1 VHSYRHGFHAANHAD
16 VLKHAILVQIL
27 DYATR
32 KEAPIQLI
40 DTHAGAGL
48 YDLTHEWARQNAE
61 ADSGISRLLRT
72 QADTANTAEIPPLI
86 TRYLQVLA
94 ECRKQHGA
102 QAYPGSPWL
111 ALHAL
116 REDDRLHLFETHPSE
131 IEALRQFPK
140 LRPELRARQIKLHA
154 VDGFSAPKSLL
165 PPVSR
170 RGIVIIDPSY
180 EDKQDY
186 RRAVQALNEGL
197 QRFATGCYL
206 LWYPLLQRREVSE
219 MLRSLQR
226 LPAANWLHAWLQIKQ
241 APENG
246 LGLYGSGVFVINPPW
261 TLRSEL
267 EAALPWLQKQL
278 AQDKYARSECVG
290 SA

>member
-1 VHSYRHGFHAANHAD
+1 MHSYRHGFHAANHAD
-16 VLKHAILVQIL
+16 VLKHAIFIQIL
-27 DYATR
+27 DYAIR
-32 KEAPIQLI
+32 KPAPITVI
-40 DTHAGAGL
+40 DTHSGAGL
-48 YDLTHEWARQNAE
+48 YDLTHEWARQNVE
-61 ADSGISRLLRT
+61 ADSGINRLLCA
-72 QADTANTAEIPPLI
+72 QADTTNSDEIPPLI

-94 ECRKQHGA
+94 GCRKQHGE

-131 IEALRQFPK
+131 IEALRHLPK
-140 LRPELRARQIKLHA
+140 LRPELRARHIKLHA
-154 VDGFSAPKSLL
+154 LDGFSAAKAML

-170 RGIVIIDPSY
+170 RGIVMMDPSY

-186 RRAVQALNEGL
+186 RRAVQALSEGL
-197 QRFATGCYL
+197 QRFASGCYL
-206 LWYPLLQRREVSE
+206 LWYPLLQRREVNE
-219 MLRSLQR
+219 MLRSLYR

-267 EAALPWLQKQL
+267 QAALPWLQQQL
-278 AQDKYARSECVG
+278 AQDEHARSECVC

>member
-32 KEAPIQLI
+32 KEAPIQII

-61 ADSGISRLLRT
+61 ADSGITRLLSS
-72 QADTANTAEIPPLI
+72 ASDKANIPPLI

-94 ECRKQHGA
+94 ECRKQHGE

-111 ALHAL
+111 ALRSL
-116 REDDRLHLFETHPSE
+116 RENDRLHLFETHPSE

-170 RGIVIIDPSY
+170 RGIVMMDPSY

-186 RRAVQALNEGL
+186 RRAVQALSEGL
-197 QRFATGCYL
+197 QRFASGCYV

-219 MLRSLQR
+219 MLRGLQR
-226 LPAANWLHAWLQIKQ
+226 LPAANWLYAWLQIKQ

-278 AQDKYARSECVG
+278 AQDKHARSECVC
-290 SA
+290 SI

>member
-16 VLKHAILVQIL
+16 VLKHAVLVQIL
-27 DYATR
+27 DYATG
-32 KEAPIQLI
+32 KQTPIQII
-40 DTHAGAGL
+40 DTHSGAGL
-48 YDLTHEWARQNAE
+48 YDLTHEWSRQNAE
-61 ADSGISRLLRT
+61 ADSGITRLPSSVL
-72 QADTANTAEIPPLI
+72 DKPNIPLLI
-86 TRYLQVLA
+86 TRYLQMLA
-94 ECRKQHGA
+94 ECRNQHGE

-131 IEALRQFPK
+131 IEALRHLPK

-154 VDGFSAPKSLL
+154 ADGFSAPKAML

-170 RGIVIIDPSY
+170 RGIVMMDPSY

-186 RRAVQALNEGL
+186 RRAVQALSEGL
-197 QRFATGCYL
+197 QRFATGCYV
-206 LWYPLLQRREVSE
+206 LWHPLLQRREVTD
-219 MLRSLQR
+219 MLRSLYR
-226 LPAANWLHAWLQIKQ
+226 LPGANWLHAWLQIKQ
-241 APENG
+241 VPENG

-261 TLRSEL
+261 TLHSEL

-278 AQDKYARSECVG
+278 AQDEHARSECVC
-290 SA
+290 SAST

>member
-32 KEAPIQLI
+32 KEAPIQII

-61 ADSGISRLLRT
+61 ADSGIIRLLSS
-72 QADTANTAEIPPLI
+72 ASDKANIPPLI

-94 ECRKQHGA
+94 ECRKQHGE

-111 ALHAL
+111 ALRSL
-116 REDDRLHLFETHPSE
+116 RENDRLHLFETHPSE

-140 LRPELRARQIKLHA
+140 LRQELRARQIKLHA

-170 RGIVIIDPSY
+170 RGIVMMDPSY

-186 RRAVQALNEGL
+186 RRAVQALSEGL
-197 QRFATGCYL
+197 QRFASGCYV

-219 MLRSLQR
+219 MLRGLQH
-226 LPAANWLHAWLQIKQ
+226 LPAASWLHAWLQIKQ

-278 AQDKYARSECVG
+278 AQDKHARSECIC
-290 SA
+290 SI